1 MHDMSD
7 IETRGLPTVM
17 VATCEFV
24 SGKEAQ
30 DKALGCDL
38 HAVYTEHPI
47 QDRTDEEMLEIAD
60 KVFEK
65 LMAGLLGES

>member
-1 MHDMSD
+1 MSD

-17 VATCEFV
+17 VATCEFE

-38 HAVYTEHPI
+38 NAVYTEHPI
-47 QDRTDEEMLEIAD
+47 QDRTDEEMLAIAD
-60 KVFEK
+60 AVFEK
-65 LMAGLLGES
+65 LMAGLLKES

>member
-1 MHDMSD
+1 MSD

-17 VATCEFV
+17 VATCEFE

-38 HAVYTEHPI
+38 NAVYTEHPI
-47 QDRTDEEMLEIAD
+47 QDRTDDEMLAIAD
-60 KVFEK
+60 AALDEIVGK
-65 LMAGLLGES
+65 LVASGE